1 RDGKYAVT
9 FDAATLQV
17 KILKNTDYREFN
29 SSEKKTNIES
39 SEQNESNENNEK
51 SEINE
56 TIAHFKINNDLSIK
70 AFYDHHP
77 SSENPNYVYDKWS
90 IDISNDDE
98 NFIFIAA
105 SRIDE
110 NFMKETEKVK
120 MVPKTFN
127 KGDIHIN
134 LTKPST
140 DFRTVIYSMKIR
152 DDVKSDY
159 ILKEFILLN
168 SNGIY
173 SFKYNETNKTFNE
186 VERFNYPEVITN
198 ELEVSQD
205 HMNLFLSHL
214 NKQYFLVVDDDKK
227 VHEVHDLTDMKLETS
242 FKSIYNDKCNT
253 YNRYNNQYYKEVYSI
268 DKQKLQF
275 CFALGPQTIGIYL
288 MEHGLEIAIKT
299 FENINIQLIE
309 FINSDEKL
317 LVIGSD
323 TKNDKLM
330 ILIWDVYD
338 TDKVETMQLE
348 YLTTQN
354 LNTCLAS
361 TSGNLLQVDD
371 EGNVTSILK
380 MIELKAKNKHD
391 NGNSNSLPL
400 QEYIPGSEDL
410 TSLSKLKNHTTCFYA
425 NENEYNNFEPIIIE
439 TEPWITI
446 EYEKFAFYLCHNK
459 LECLQLIVGTST
471 IQIWHQVCDKKEE
484 RNLPN
489 DGRPFLEFIWT
500 NGIPSNQENEDH
512 KLRITSVRF
521 GSKYFRLEVYW
532 YEGSY
537 AIDMTEM
544 EIKQKMKNKE
554 EIDGMMIKEKIIEW
568 SDINE
573 GVNGI
578 RYACEALEF
587 LNLRVKSFTS
597 YDKIHKKNEMVK
609 YINHIVWRFTAN
621 KPQRYRLLDIRYH
634 VMKNLI
640 LVDKNNHVTS
650 KNDNDNCKESKNP
663 SACMIVAI
671 LNCRGRN
678 ELKYPTT
685 DVNLAIYHCRDRK
698 PKDTII
704 VTYILEYYLIY
715 AYDFDNLL
723 RTVSDAYILLNIL
736 KYEEYTRMLKNE
748 WHTFEKY
755 SSKDPINNKSMSGLF
770 KLFKTKLKSPGDDT
784 KRSRFTK
791 FQRHSDYTLILKH
804 ILLFIFIPR
813 WYKTNRDKSK
823 IIPYVDI
830 DDMFDLPIIEKTIN
844 NRWPIYI
851 GCIPAKGLQYYLF
864 LLIGVFYY
872 LAIYLF
878 ITELMQLTHHGCKK
892 YLSIIFNWFDLLS
905 IAMPV
910 VVMTKLL
917 IYTAKSSNEFGSI
930 EAKDSQLILEISY
943 SILIIWIE
951 FILYFRLIPNSTLD
965 GVTTNSSDDNPF
977 SSFTTS
983 LIAAYYWTNG
993 NFVQRERYNSLS
1005 VEVFTIIISILVVI
1019 ILQNMLIAIM
1029 GNVYESAAAKSKQAV
1044 LKYKAIEI
1052 SDYDDLQHRFDFW
1065 YHDPEFIPSKK
1076 RVKNFKN
1083 DIHQDKYISEFAK
1096 ELDYDR
1102 HSIWQF

>member
-532 YEGSY
+532 YE
-537 AIDMTEM
+537 
-544 EIKQKMKNKE
+544 
-554 EIDGMMIKEKIIEW
+554 
-568 SDINE
+568 
-573 GVNGI
+573 
-578 RYACEALEF
+578 
-587 LNLRVKSFTS
+587 
-597 YDKIHKKNEMVK
+597 
-609 YINHIVWRFTAN
+609 
-621 KPQRYRLLDIRYH
+621 
-634 VMKNLI
+634 
-640 LVDKNNHVTS
+640 VDKNNHVTS

-951 FILYFRLIPNSTLD
+951 FILYFRLIPNNDIQTKDSTLD